1 MVWRKMLQQES
12 EHQWL
17 AIAAFFIFV
26 ILGAIL
32 IKGTSHLPGVDLIDS
47 ELGSEHRIIESI
59 YHDEGH
65 YVALSYT
72 NEDYRLIAFSNG
84 NTNQLISSSLDYDVS
99 RISNL
104 ERLADGSVL
113 IVNGVDTVL
122 IYQNENIF
130 SFKTNYSNDVF
141 TVSDIAQSS
150 NDEQNFL
157 MITREIDDQQSI
169 RGLNSSGITSASTP
183 NNENVNW
190 QEIQHISNDLWLL
203 TGNYNQP
210 ATSGDQSPAAPN
222 LRPVWATILWN
233 GGVIAP
239 MIDNLQIG
247 DYGEY
252 HSVIVVNH
260 QEIIIAG
267 THETVLYDHTTKD
280 ISSIDYSSVAGIG
293 DKYNSAWLF
302 NGKDSKSVM
311 RYDDGSWSVESLPHQ
326 LPIEVETFGFD
337 GVSIYLHGVDDNGA
351 PRVMTFDT
359 SAVGSIES
367 GSGFINLAFIIISL
381 IMFALMSTNII
392 EKLRKEI
399 A

>member
-17 AIAAFFIFV
+17 AISAFFIFV

-32 IKGTSHLPGVDLIDS
+32 IKGTSHLPGVDLTDS

-65 YVALSYT
+65 YLVLSYT
-72 NEDYRLIAFSNG
+72 NEEYQLIAFSDG
-84 NTNQLISSSLDYDVS
+84 NSNEIINSSLDYDVS

-104 ERLADGSVL
+104 EPLNDESVL
-113 IVNGVDTVL
+113 IINGVDNVL

-130 SFKTNYSNDVF
+130 TFKTNYSDDVF

-150 NDEQNFL
+150 DDEQNFL
-157 MITREIDDQQSI
+157 MITQETDAQQSI
-169 RGLNSSGITSASTP
+169 RGLNSSGTTSANTP
-183 NNENVNW
+183 NNQNVNW
-190 QEIQHISNDLWLL
+190 QEIQHVSADLWLL
-203 TGNYNQP
+203 TGTYNQP

-222 LRPVWATILWN
+222 LKPVWATVLWN

-239 MIDNLQIG
+239 MVDSLEIG

-252 HSVIVVNH
+252 HSVIIVNH

-267 THETVLYDHTTKD
+267 THETVMYDYTTKQ
-280 ISSIDYSSVAGIG
+280 ISSIDYSSVAGIS
-293 DKYNSAWLF
+293 DKHDSAWLF

-337 GVSIYLHGVDDNGA
+337 GVCIYLHGVDDNGA
-351 PRVMTFDT
+351 PKVITFDT

-381 IMFALMSTNII
+381 IMFALMAINII
-392 EKLRKEI
+392 EKLKKENV
-399 A
+399 